1 MGKKLKINNSLLTLK
16 KIEKFIIPF
25 NPPVFTFERSIR
37 NTPFRIL
44 ISVLLSSRTKD
55 TVTKDASK
63 KLFSIADTPEK
74 MLKIGEQ
81 RIKEL
86 IYPVGFYK
94 RKAKNIYEICKKLIQ
109 IKKVPDN
116 FIELINLSGVGRKT
130 ANLVLALAFNKPSI
144 AVDTHVFRISK
155 RVGWAK
161 GEKPEMIE
169 KELKKMFP
177 EIFWNKINQTLV
189 GFGQTVCKPQN
200 PSCNICILKKECPY
214 YKLKRINKK

>member
-1 MGKKLKINNSLLTLK
+1 MEKELKGNNPVKTLK
-16 KIEKFIIPF
+16 KIEEFIIPF
-25 NPPVFTFERSIR
+25 NPPVQAFEKSIR

-44 ISVLLSSRTKD
+44 ISILLSSRTKD
-55 TVTKDASK
+55 TVTKGASK
-63 KLFSIADTPEK
+63 KLFNIADTPEK

-81 RIKEL
+81 KIKEL

-116 FIELINLSGVGRKT
+116 FIELTNLPGVGRKT
-130 ANLVLALAFNKPSI
+130 ANLVLSLAFNKPSI

-155 RVGWAK
+155 RLGWANGK
-161 GEKPEMIE
+161 KPEIIE
-169 KELKKMFP
+169 QELKKMFP

-189 GFGQTVCKPQN
+189 GFGQTVCKPQK
-200 PSCNICILKKECPY
+200 PLCNICILKKDCPY
-214 YKLKRINKK
+214 NIQKKDK

>member
-1 MGKKLKINNSLLTLK
+1 MGKELKINNSLLTLK

-25 NPPVFTFERSIR
+25 NPPVQAFEKSIR

-55 TVTKDASK
+55 TVTKGASK
-63 KLFSIADTPEK
+63 KLFNIADTPEK

-81 RIKEL
+81 KIKEL

-116 FIELINLSGVGRKT
+116 FIELTNLPGVGRKT
-130 ANLVLALAFNKPSI
+130 ANLVLALAFNKPSV

-155 RVGWAK
+155 RLDWANGK
-161 GEKPEMIE
+161 KPEIIE
-169 KELKKMFP
+169 QELKKMFP

-189 GFGQTVCKPQN
+189 GFGQTVCKPQK
-200 PSCNICILKKECPY
+200 PLCNICILKKECPY
-214 YKLKRINKK
+214 NIQKKDK